1 MWNEII
7 NEAENVVKENFEEWM
22 QGDSVNVA
30 VYGGKWKEMLDED
43 IMMVGREFRVSYDR
57 LPFVIT
63 KIEGVGEGVIG
74 FEGGSFG
81 IDAYTVVESVV
92 LPDFFDFSDN
102 IIREIVFIDVKG
114 DRYKYV
120 VVGGMFSNPVAVTP
134 EQLASVLKDQS
145 NGNVVVRY
153 DGNAKKIQFKFL
165 IYKVTVIKD
174 DVFGLSGDFSGVAKW
189 RNGVCLR
196 GILTLTVGCQSPAAR
211 SELKDLIGGYF
222 NGRRKLIQNGVIGSS
237 EKVEVVINSIIRGV
251 ADSDVPIGGGDMLKV
266 LYLGGY
272 NVDVLINAVDEG
284 EIVDSEL
291 LAGVSAKQIAS
302 FAHDC

>member
-1 MWNEII
+1 MWDEII
-7 NEAENVVKENFEEWM
+7 NEAENVVKENLETWM
-22 QGDSVNVA
+22 RNDSVNVA

-43 IMMVGREFRVSYDR
+43 IMMVSREFRFTYDR

-63 KIEGVGEGVIG
+63 KIDGVGEGVIG

-81 IDAYTVVESVV
+81 IDTYTVVESGV
-92 LPDFFDFSDN
+92 LPDFFDFSN
-102 IIREIVFIDVKG
+102 NVIREIVFVDIKG
-114 DRYKYV
+114 NQYKYV
-120 VVGGMFSNPVAVTP
+120 VAGGMFSNPVAVTP

-145 NGNVVVRY
+145 NGNVGVLY
-153 DGNAKKIQFKFL
+153 DNDAKKIRLKFL
-165 IYKVTVIKD
+165 TYKVTVIKD
-174 DVFGLSGDFSGVAKW
+174 DVFGLSGDFNGVAKW

-196 GILTLTVGCQSPAAR
+196 GTLTLTVGCQSPVAR
-211 SELKDLIGGYF
+211 SELKDLLGGYF

-237 EKVEVVINSIIRGV
+237 EKVEIIINSMIRGI
-251 ADSDVPIGGGDMLKV
+251 ADSDVPIGGGDMLKM

-272 NVDVLINAVDEG
+272 SMDVLINAVDEG

-291 LAGVSAKQIAS
+291 LAGISAKQIAG